1 MPEAE
6 AALQQ
11 AIQKNQE
18 DVDAI
23 VNLIV
28 LNIILGKGK
37 EDLESLVLMEF
48 FLSAMSNL
56 NRSLKMVSPEHPLL
70 LDLQEK
76 SLLFDQASAKYSA
89 KVAG

>member
-23 VNLIV
+23 VNSIV
-28 LNIILGKGK
+28 LNVISGKGK

-48 FLSAMSNL
+48 FLSAVSNL
-56 NRSLKMVSPEHPLL
+56 NRSLKMVSPEHLL
-70 LDLQEK
+70 LQDLQEK
-76 SLLFDQASAKYSA
+76 SVLFDQASAKYSA